1 MSPSMYFSSTASP
14 SNATP
19 SALRTA
25 LRRDAAPTQF
35 AGQDPL
41 GLVLRQKHTGER
53 DVLEHRQHPH
63 GLEDLQRPGLHPN
76 GFRVLRWRGHRVG
89 DATPDPVPGQL
100 DGGGQ
105 THRTRPGDQ
114 HIDVGFPVRPPI
126 MQPAIGAA
134 YRCPVARTPKTSGRF
149 WKLLGASTDKNRA
162 RTAEEVTAA
171 ADFEAKAAAL
181 DDEQLRKAAK
191 LLDLDALAESAD
203 IPQFL
208 AIAREAAERTTSLR
222 PFDVQLQGALRMLAG
237 DVVEMATGEGKTL
250 SGAIAAAGYAL
261 GGRHVHVISVND
273 YLARRDAEWMGPLLE
288 AMGLTVGWI
297 TESSTAE
304 ERRAA
309 YGCDVT
315 YASVNE
321 IGFDVLRDQL
331 VVDVDDLVSPNP
343 DVALIDEADSVMVD
357 EALVPLVLAG
367 TTHREQPRL
376 EIVALVGDM
385 TAGVDYAA
393 DADRRNIHLTDAGAE
408 KVEKALGGIDLYS
421 EEHVATTLTEVNV
434 ALHAHV
440 LLQRDVHY
448 IVRDGAVHLIN
459 SSRGRI
465 ATLQRWPDGLQA
477 AVEAKEGIETTETGE
492 VLDTITV
499 QALINRY
506 PTVCGMTGTA
516 LAAGE
521 QLRQFYSLG
530 VSPIEPNTPNIREDE
545 QDRVYI
551 TDAAKIDG
559 IIDHIAEVH
568 DTGRPVLVGTQDV
581 AESEELHRKLLRR
594 GIPAVVLNAKNDAE
608 EAAVIAEAG
617 ALGAVTVS
625 TQMAGRGT
633 DIRLGGSDESSHDEV
648 VELGGLHVVGTG
660 RHHTERL
667 DNQLRGRAGR
677 QGDPGSSMFFASW
690 EDDVVVSHLDPGKLS
705 METDQEMGDGRIVS
719 PKAATLLD
727 HAQRI
732 AEGKLL
738 DVHANTWRYNQLIAQ
753 QRAIIVERRNK
764 LLATPAAYE
773 ELQALAPE
781 RADELSERLSPE
793 QLERISRQ
801 IMLYHLD
808 RGWADHLAY
817 LADIRE
823 SIHLRALG
831 RQNPLDEFHRL
842 AVDAFGSLASN
853 AVEAAQ
859 QTFETADLV
868 DGGDHEFDLDLSKLA
883 RPTSTWTY
891 MVHDNP
897 LQDDTLSVLSLPGVF
912 R

>member
-1 MSPSMYFSSTASP
+1 VAKT
-14 SNATP
+14 
-19 SALRTA
+19 
-25 LRRDAAPTQF
+25 
-35 AGQDPL
+35 
-41 GLVLRQKHTGER
+41 K
-53 DVLEHRQHPH
+53 
-63 GLEDLQRPGLHPN
+63 
-76 GFRVLRWRGHRVG
+76 
-89 DATPDPVPGQL
+89 
-100 DGGGQ
+100 
-105 THRTRPGDQ
+105 TR
-114 HIDVGFPVRPPI
+114 
-126 MQPAIGAA
+126 
-134 YRCPVARTPKTSGRF
+134 TSGRVSNRF
-149 WKLLGASTDKNRA
+149 WKLLGASTDRDQEKSMSLVRD
-162 RTAEEVTAA
+162 A
-171 ADFEAKAAAL
+171 ADFDEKAADL
-181 DDEQLRKAAK
+181 DDEELRKAAQ
-191 LLDLDALAESAD
+191 LLNLDDLAESAD

-208 AIAREAAERTTSLR
+208 AIAREASERGTTLK

-261 GGRHVHVISVND
+261 GGRHVHVITIND
-273 YLARRDAEWMGPLLE
+273 YLARRDAEWMGPLLQ

-297 TESSTAE
+297 TGESTAD
-304 ERRAA
+304 ERREA
-309 YGCDVT
+309 YKCNIT

-331 VVDVDDLVSPNP
+331 VTDVEDLVSPNP
-343 DVALIDEADSVMVD
+343 DVALIDEADSVLVD

-367 TTHREQPRL
+367 TTHRETPKV
-376 EIVALVGDM
+376 EIIRLVGELI
-385 TAGVDYAA
+385 AGKDYDT
-393 DADRRNIHLTDAGAE
+393 DADNRNVHLTESGAQKLE
-408 KVEKALGGIDLYS
+408 AKLGGIDLYS

-448 IVRDGAVHLIN
+448 IVRDDAVHLIN
-459 SSRGRI
+459 ASRGRF
-465 ATLQRWPDGLQA
+465 AQLQRWPDGLQA
-477 AVEAKEGIETTETGE
+477 AVESKEGIETTETGE

-521 QLRQFYSLG
+521 QLRQFYKLG
-530 VSPIEPNTPNIREDE
+530 VSPIAPNTPNIREDE
-545 QDRVYI
+545 TDRVYI
-551 TDAAKIDG
+551 TVAAKNDAIV
-559 IIDHIAEVH
+559 DHIKEVH
-568 DTGRPVLVGTQDV
+568 ATGQPVLVGTRDV
-581 AESEELHRKLLRR
+581 AESEELHERLVKA

-617 ALGAVTVS
+617 TLGTVTVS

-633 DIRLGGSDESSHDEV
+633 DIRLGGSDEANHDEV
-648 VELGGLHVVGTG
+648 AELGGLHVIGTG

-677 QGDPGSSMFFASW
+677 QGDPGSSVFFASW
-690 EDDVVVSHLDPGKLS
+690 EDDVVVAHLEPNKLPMQTDPEK
-705 METDQEMGDGRIVS
+705 GDGRIVS
-719 PKAATLLD
+719 NKAATLLD

-732 AEGKLL
+732 AEGRML
-738 DVHANTWRYNQLIAQ
+738 DIHANNWRYNQLIAQ
-753 QRAIIVERRNK
+753 QRAIIVERRET
-764 LLATPAAYE
+764 LLRTPTAREELAERAPKRYE
-773 ELQALAPE
+773 EV
-781 RADELSERLSPE
+781 ADELGEDK
-793 QLERISRQ
+793 LEKICRQ

-831 RQNPLDEFHRL
+831 NQTPIDEFHRM
-842 AVDAFGSLASN
+842 AVDAFASLA
-853 AVEAAQ
+853 ADAIEAAQ
-859 QTFETADLV
+859 QTFETAPSMEDEP
-868 DGGDHEFDLDLSKLA
+868 GIDLSKLA

-897 LQDDTLSVLSLPGVF
+897 LADDSMSALSLPGVF